1 MLKYY
6 GFYIIL
12 RMKLA
17 PELVYLAKLLFVV
30 IPKSSSSKFAKRL
43 PFVLS
48 LNNYKNSSSSFIAGS
63 NL

>member
-1 MLKYY
+1 M
-6 GFYIIL
+6 L

-30 IPKSSSSKFAKRL
+30 IPKSSTSKFAKRL

-48 LNNYKNSSSSFIAGS
+48 LNNCKNSSSSFIAGS
-63 NL
+63 NF